1 MQVLRVPYDK
11 LVINYVKRLLPRPFL
26 CTMGESIDMLKGR
39 DKEEADAK
47 EAAVAKKDRRK
58 KWEREREKLE
68 ADDKKEAV
76 EAIKKATKKKK
87 KADATAA
94 EGSGSVAAVARARA
108 AAATASAS
116 ASVATEA
123 EKSSVPAS
131 SSE

>member
-39 DKEEADAK
+39 DKEEAEEK
-47 EAAVAKKDRRK
+47 N
-58 KWEREREKLE
+58 WERERDKLE
-68 ADDKKEAV
+68 ADNKKEAV
-76 EAIKKATKKKK
+76 KAIKKATKKKK

>member
-39 DKEEADAK
+39 DKEEA
-47 EAAVAKKDRRK
+47 EEK
-58 KWEREREKLE
+58 KWERERDKLE
-68 ADDKKEAV
+68 ADNKKEAV
-76 EAIKKATKKKK
+76 KAIKKATKKKK

-108 AAATASAS
+108 AAAATAS

-123 EKSSVPAS
+123 EKSSVPS
-131 SSE
+131 SSSAE